1 MSLTN
6 TENPC
11 LDVLMSIK
19 EDGTPVQVQN
29 CNLSKKQKWKVEE
42 VECPDLS
49 ALLGTDPNESVD
61 PNADPD
67 SESGNTGTDTDNNTD
82 ANQNSGGTTQT
93 EIKDDCCTIETSKCL
108 ACKQKISEQIFC
120 QIYPRTNGCNG
131 DSTLEEGACCTIDHA
146 KCFAC
151 ENQSTI
157 ESVCLLVP
165 DMAGC

>member
-1 MSLTN
+1 LNIDTSNANLDPLVNFWNCEGSSHKTWKYDFENEQVMSLTN

-82 ANQNSGGTTQT
+82 ANQNSGGTT
-93 EIKDDCCTIETSKCL
+93 
-108 ACKQKISEQIFC
+108 
-120 QIYPRTNGCNG
+120 
-131 DSTLEEGACCTIDHA
+131 
-146 KCFAC
+146 
-151 ENQSTI
+151 
-157 ESVCLLVP
+157 
-165 DMAGC
+165 